1 MINVV
6 QFWFNLYQELASSE
20 LLKYILGIQT
30 SAVLITVQTID
41 EHLQKYLNIKE
52 NWKGVFSLVII
63 YFKFLHVKNVKI
75 QIKAL
80 L

>member
-1 MINVV
+1 
-6 QFWFNLYQELASSE
+6 
-20 LLKYILGIQT
+20 
-30 SAVLITVQTID
+30 
-41 EHLQKYLNIKE
+41 
-52 NWKGVFSLVII
+52 VFSLVII